1 MFSDDRK
8 LKLSM
13 VEEHYYSTTPGA
25 SSERLL
31 FTAGSQAARLLS
43 RAAVH
48 GSDFL
53 QVFYSKK
60 DVLCALIISD
70 VKEHFNGNYQR
81 VGAIAL

>member
-1 MFSDDRK
+1 
-8 LKLSM
+8 M

-25 SSERLL
+25 SSEQLP

-43 RAAVH
+43 RQPAAH

-53 QVFYSKK
+53 QVFYGKK

-70 VKEHFNGNYQR
+70 VKGHFNGNHQR